1 VVHDHTSVLRFIEER
16 FRLAPL
22 SNRDAVANPM
32 LEFFDFQN
40 PPFGTL
46 PNLGPSP
53 ATTPCQEEKLR
64 PTVLTE
70 TVAPMC

>member
-1 VVHDHTSVLRFIEER
+1 
-16 FRLAPL
+16 L

-40 PPFGTL
+40 PPFGTP